1 MTPVMFRSKM
11 TPIDL
16 NVTENLQHSPI
27 YIVHEK
33 KLYLKVFTM
42 VLELD
47 LFCLDIIVVVHKIHV
62 HRFFFHVSIYLVYH
76 YSYVLFSV

>member
-1 MTPVMFRSKM
+1 MFGSKM
-11 TPIDL
+11 TRIDL
-16 NVTENLQHSPI
+16 NVKFNENLQNSPI

-47 LFCLDIIVVVHKIHV
+47 LFCLDII
-62 HRFFFHVSIYLVYH
+62 
-76 YSYVLFSV
+76 